1 MTNVEILL
9 SLQTLGARADA
20 IEIWLESGPDAS
32 EIRIKN
38 AEENLQAM
46 RQADSAARQLQKR
59 IDTLSAYIMDKK
71 REVDYTRNLIQDI
84 IKYER

>member
-9 SLQTLGARADA
+9 SLQRLGARADA
-20 IEIWLESGPDAS
+20 IEIWLESGPDVS
-32 EIRIKN
+32 EVRIKN

-46 RQADSAARQLQKR
+46 RQADNAARQLQKR

-84 IKYER
+84 LKYER